1 MIRRRPTVTAL
12 LQDLLI
18 TLSLWLSWPAGAQD
32 AAPADRNA
40 ANTRTHPA
48 NMMADS
54 PVTFPK
60 EGALPAKY
68 PPDVHVRDEPAE
80 KDYYIFSSPC
90 RSLAQIAQSQA
101 AMPKGHFT
109 PPAPD
114 WRPLRRTRQILTEG
128 GELRLLA
135 LGDSIVND
143 TMRSG
148 WVARLAQAYPKA
160 RIQATVY
167 VRGGG
172 GCQHFKELDRI
183 ATNVIPRW
191 PNLVFIGGISQRDI
205 ESIREVVHQLRAG
218 LPEVEILLATGA
230 FGTADPRDPEALAK
244 APHSG
249 TGAYGQALRKLAAGE
264 GCAYLDM
271 TAPWAEYIR
280 SAQVHPHLFY
290 RDVVHAN
297 EYGEQILSKILMAF
311 WTAPEPAFK
320 PDWPSLHAHRDP
332 EWFRDAKFGIYTHWG
347 PVTVGCEDA
356 PQGGEWYGR
365 EMYLTNNPIF
375 AWHRQRFGDQ
385 HTFGYKDVIP
395 RFTAPKFDPQ
405 KWADLFARA
414 GAKFAGPV
422 AVHHDNFAMWD
433 SAVTP
438 WNSVK
443 MGPKRDI
450 TGELARA
457 YRARGLKFI
466 TTFHHGFAW
475 RYYEPA
481 FQFDA
486 ADGRNLQFYTEP
498 HGPKD
503 PPSRR
508 FQDQW
513 LAMVMEVVRQYQ
525 PDMIWFDF
533 ELHEVITPEYQQ
545 RMFADYYNWAA
556 AQGKES
562 AVAHKFREIHQHTGI
577 LDFERGREDRLVP
590 YPWLTDTALGPWFNR
605 KADPYRST
613 ENLIHV
619 LVDIVAKNG
628 CMLLNVGPNADGSIP
643 ERAEKL
649 LLELG
654 AWLKVNGEAIYGTRP
669 WLVYGEGPTRSGG
682 GGFSEGHD

>member
-1 MIRRRPTVTAL
+1 L
-12 LQDLLI
+12 
-18 TLSLWLSWPAGAQD
+18 LSWPAGAQD

-40 ANTRTHPA
+40 INARAHPG

-54 PVTFPK
+54 PVTSPK
-60 EGALPAKY
+60 EGVLPSKY
-68 PPDVHVRDEPAE
+68 APDVHVRDEPAE
-80 KDYYIFSSPC
+80 P
-90 RSLAQIAQSQA
+90 
-101 AMPKGHFT
+101 T
-109 PPAPD
+109 
-114 WRPLRRTRQILTEG
+114 
-128 GELRLLA
+128 
-135 LGDSIVND
+135 
-143 TMRSG
+143 
-148 WVARLAQAYPKA
+148 
-160 RIQATVY
+160 
-167 VRGGG
+167 
-172 GCQHFKELDRI
+172 
-183 ATNVIPRW
+183 
-191 PNLVFIGGISQRDI
+191 
-205 ESIREVVHQLRAG
+205 
-218 LPEVEILLATGA
+218 
-230 FGTADPRDPEALAK
+230 
-244 APHSG
+244 
-249 TGAYGQALRKLAAGE
+249 
-264 GCAYLDM
+264 
-271 TAPWAEYIR
+271 
-280 SAQVHPHLFY
+280 
-290 RDVVHAN
+290 
-297 EYGEQILSKILMAF
+297 
-311 WTAPEPAFK
+311 FK
-320 PDWPSLHAHRDP
+320 PDWESLHAHRDP

-347 PVTVGCEDA
+347 PITVGCEDA

-375 AWHRQRFGDQ
+375 AWHKQRFGDQ

-422 AVHHDNFAMWD
+422 AVHHDNFALWD

-438 WNSVK
+438 WSSVK

-486 ADGRNLQFYTEP
+486 ADGRNFQLYTEP
-498 HGPKD
+498 HGAKD

-556 AQGKES
+556 GQGKES

-577 LDFERGREDRLVP
+577 LDFERGREDRLAP

-682 GGFSEGHD
+682 GGFSEGHDQAFSARDIRFTTKGDALYAITLGWPERRFTLQAVRADSVGADARVELLGHGVVSHGTNAQEQIVIEAPALAPAQLPCQHAFAFKLTGFRTSVHPSARFEQPDAVRLEPGKATCEGSLRLQVNEGRPNVGYWDAPGDRLHWLVPVKTAGRYTLRGEFSSAYGSSDLKVTVANQSRSAEVPKSDGWFRPRFVSFGEFQFGQAGVFHLVLEPAAPEHWCAVNVYQIRLARVE